1 MINLYYEHDGKSTTS
16 EELAFSSEWSANA
29 TAKKALAQ
37 LSPSQACSLPLSISA
52 LGVHYQQNT
61 ETPEIKLTRNHH
73 KKMEK
78 LLEMKLNLWE
88 DFTPSTFV
96 FDAAVKWINFCLFIY
111 WVIFV
116 ITMGFLYMIKTYFLT
131 LIISTCTSYSQW
143 QYEVC
148 INPFILNFVTI
159 KNYISFD

>member
-78 LLEMKLNLWE
+78 LLEMKLNLWG
-88 DFTPSTFV
+88 FYTV
-96 FDAAVKWINFCLFIY
+96 NFCIWRGRQVNKFLFIY
-111 WVIFV
+111 LLGDICDNNGIFIHDQDLFSYPHHIHV
-116 ITMGFLYMIKTYFLT
+116 HKLFTMAVWGMYKSIYFKLFLL
-131 LIISTCTSYSQW
+131 Q
-143 QYEVC
+143 
-148 INPFILNFVTI
+148 
-159 KNYISFD
+159 